1 MSRIRLLVSMLLT
14 VAALFAQTQVDLRT
28 QGKSVDFS
36 AVSSTRPVK
45 TGTALPASCAVGEL
59 FFKSNAA
66 AGQNLYACH
75 AQNSWSLTAATT
87 QARQLVDFSAVRL
100 NGTSLQIGGSCV
112 TTAPCNVR
120 LGNTTYSI
128 ASPAQVTLQNGT
140 GVALVY
146 ISASG
151 TVTVGHNVTL
161 SCDSGCQALAG
172 VTAFPADSIPLA
184 TWTATSGQ
192 WDVGGLVDRRSFQS
206 TKNLVAGVG
215 LQTVEVAGNATI
227 LIDQAVVGLRAPVP
241 ATASSAC
248 TAGSWAADSDFFY
261 TCTATNTWRRVAV
274 AAW

>member
-1 MSRIRLLVSMLLT
+1 MSRIRLFVSAVLMA
-14 VAALFAQTQVDLRT
+14 AALFAQTQVDLRT

-45 TGTALPASCAVGEL
+45 TGTILPASCAVGEL

-75 AQNSWSLTAATT
+75 AQNSWSLTAATAQT
-87 QARQLVDFSAVRL
+87 GQLVDLSVVRL
-100 NGTSLQIGGSCV
+100 SGASLQIGGSCV
-112 TTAPCNVR
+112 ITAPCNVR
-120 LGNTTYSI
+120 IGNTTYSI
-128 ASPAQVTLQNGT
+128 VSPAQVTLQNGT

-146 ISASG
+146 ISANG
-151 TVTVGHNVTL
+151 IVTVGHNVTL
-161 SCDSGCQALAG
+161 TCDSGCQAVAG
-172 VTAFPADSIPLA
+172 VTAFPTDSIPLA

-192 WDVGGLVDRRSFQS
+192 WDVGGHVDRRSFQS
-206 TKNLVAGVG
+206 TKNLVAGIG

-227 LIDQAVVGLRAPVP
+227 LIDQAVVGLRVPVP

-261 TCTATNTWRRVAV
+261 TCTAANSWRRVAV